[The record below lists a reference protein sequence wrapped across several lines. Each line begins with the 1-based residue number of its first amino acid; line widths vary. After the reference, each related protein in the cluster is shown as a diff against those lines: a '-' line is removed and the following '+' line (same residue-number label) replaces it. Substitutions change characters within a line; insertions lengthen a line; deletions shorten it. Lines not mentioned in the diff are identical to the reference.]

1 MEGSEILSLEVIE
14 ASLSTKI
21 IGRAQRLDNLA
32 SENGHSSDLSKNEL
46 WDEIDSTN
54 TRAAALAAL
63 GCPEGVMV
71 IARQQTAGRGR
82 LGRAWISPPD
92 AGISFSVVL
101 RPKIE
106 LSRLPLITLATGV
119 AVAQAIEASVGVRP
133 GLKWVNDLTL
143 SGRKLGGILAEMPS
157 QALIIGI
164 GINVRLKADELP
176 AEMKDKVEWLERAVV
191 GPVDPN
197 LIVMELAHKLEAQYE
212 LLKAGKTEEIL
223 GLWRAYSVTLG
234 QMIEARSANQ
244 VIKGKAIDI
253 ADSGALIVE
262 AEDGSR
268 TELVAGEISLRLQ
281 DGSYC

>member
-21 IGRAQRLDNLA
+21 IGRAQRLDNL
-32 SENGHSSDLSKNEL
+32 SNVNGDSSDLSKNEL

-54 TRAAALAAL
+54 TRAAALAAQ
-63 GCPEGVMV
+63 GCAEGVMV

-133 GLKWVNDLTL
+133 GSPLCWPQTWWSD
-143 SGRKLGGILAEMPS
+143 
-157 QALIIGI
+157 
-164 GINVRLKADELP
+164 
-176 AEMKDKVEWLERAVV
+176 
-191 GPVDPN
+191 
-197 LIVMELAHKLEAQYE
+197 
-212 LLKAGKTEEIL
+212 
-223 GLWRAYSVTLG
+223 
-234 QMIEARSANQ
+234 ARSALLS
-244 VIKGKAIDI
+244 VLASMSDRKPM
-253 ADSGALIVE
+253 
-262 AEDGSR
+262 
-268 TELVAGEISLRLQ
+268 
-281 DGSYC
+281 SYQTS

>member
-14 ASLSTKI
+14 ASLSTKT
-21 IGRAQRLDNLA
+21 IGRAQPLD
-32 SENGHSSDLSKNEL
+32 SDLSKNEL
-46 WDEIDSTN
+46 WYEIGSTN
-54 TRAAALAAL
+54 TRAAALAAQ
-63 GCPEGVMV
+63 GCGEGVIV

-92 AGISFSVVL
+92 GGISFSVVL

-143 SGRKLGGILAEMPS
+143 SGRKLGGILAEMPG

-164 GINVRLKADELP
+164 GINVRLKAEELP
-176 AEMKDKVEWLERAVV
+176 DDLKDKVEWLERAAG

-197 LIVMELAHKLEAQYE
+197 LVVVELASKLEAQYE
-212 LLKAGKTEEIL
+212 LLKAGKSDEIL
-223 GLWRAYSVTLG
+223 ALWKAYSVTLG
-234 QMIEARSANQ
+234 QMVEARSANQ
-244 VIKGKAIDI
+244 IITGKAIDI
-253 ADSGALIVE
+253 ANSGALIVE
-262 AEDGSR
+262 AEDGTRS
-268 TELVAGEISLRLQ
+268 ELVAGEISLRLQ
-281 DGSYC
+281 NGSYC

>member
-21 IGRAQRLDNLA
+21 IGRGQRLDNLA
-32 SENGHSSDLSKNEL
+32 SENGDSSDLSKNEL

-54 TRAAALAAL
+54 TRAAALAAQ

-119 AVAQAIEASVGVRP
+119 AVAQAIEASIGVRP

-143 SGRKLGGILAEMPS
+143 SGRKLGGILAEMPGH
-157 QALIIGI
+157 ALIIGI

-176 AEMKDKVEWLERAVV
+176 DELKDKVEWLERAVG

-197 LIVMELAHKLEAQYE
+197 LVVMELAHKLEAQYE

-244 VIKGKAIDI
+244 VITGKAIDI

-262 AEDGSR
+262 AEDGTR

>member
-1 MEGSEILSLEVIE
+1 MDGSEILSLEVIE
-14 ASLSTKI
+14 ASLATKI
-21 IGRAQRLDNLA
+21 IGRALPEDN
-32 SENGHSSDLSKNEL
+32 LSKNEL

-54 TRAAALAAL
+54 TRAAALAAQ
-63 GCPEGVMV
+63 GCGEGVMV

-92 AGISFSVVL
+92 GGISFSVVL

-143 SGRKLGGILAEMPS
+143 SGRKLGGILAEMPG

-164 GINVRLKADELP
+164 GINVRLRADELP
-176 AEMKDKVEWLERAVV
+176 EDLKDKVEWLERAAG

-197 LIVMELAHKLEAQYE
+197 LVVVELASKLEAQYE
-212 LLKAGKTEEIL
+212 LLKAGRSSEIL
-223 GLWRAYSVTLG
+223 ALWKAYSVTLG

-244 VIKGKAIDI
+244 VITGKAVDI

-262 AEDGSR
+262 SEDGSR

>member
-21 IGRAQRLDNLA
+21 IGRAQHLDSN
-32 SENGHSSDLSKNEL
+32 LSKNEL

-54 TRAAALAAL
+54 TRAAALAAQ

-143 SGRKLGGILAEMPS
+143 SGRKLGGILAEMPG

-176 AEMKDKVEWLERAVV
+176 EELKDKVEWLERAVG

-197 LIVMELAHKLEAQYE
+197 LVVMELAHKLETQYE

-244 VIKGKAIDI
+244 VITGKAIDI

-262 AEDGSR
+262 AEDGTR